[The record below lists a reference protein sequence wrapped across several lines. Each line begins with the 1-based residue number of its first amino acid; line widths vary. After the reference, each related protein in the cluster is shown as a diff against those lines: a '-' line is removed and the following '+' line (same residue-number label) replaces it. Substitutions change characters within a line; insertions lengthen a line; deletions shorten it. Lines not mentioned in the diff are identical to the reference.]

1 MAVLKDYKCLAHGY
15 FEAWEPLCPKGCDGE
30 AIMVAFLQP
39 VGLRSDTTK
48 HSDTTM
54 RGLAQDFGM
63 SDIKS
68 VREGEA
74 QPPRFGQQP
83 QQNPYAVQWGNPS
96 QISGY
101 DIRPI
106 ADESVNGLQLA
117 QATGRIKPL
126 APSIVQRDHEN
137 LTISK

>member
-1 MAVLKDYKCLAHGY
+1 MGVLKDYKCLAHGF
-15 FEAWEPLCPKGCDGE
+15 FEAWDPRCPKGCDGE
-30 AIMVAFLQP
+30 AVMVAFLQP
-39 VGLRSDTTK
+39 VGLRSDSTR
-48 HSDTTM
+48 HSDSTM

-74 QPPRFGQQP
+74 QPPRYSQQP
-83 QQNPYAVQWGNPS
+83 QNPYAVQWGSPS

-101 DIRPI
+101 DTRPI

-137 LTISK
+137 LSISK

>member
-39 VGLRSDTTK
+39 VGLRSDSTK

-83 QQNPYAVQWGNPS
+83 QQNPYAVQWGDPK
-96 QISGY
+96 QIGGY
-101 DIRPI
+101 DTRPI

>member
-1 MAVLKDYKCLAHGY
+1 
-15 FEAWEPLCPKGCDGE
+15 
-30 AIMVAFLQP
+30 MVAFLQP
-39 VGLRSDTTK
+39 VGLRSDSTR
-48 HSDTTM
+48 HSDSTM

-74 QPPRFGQQP
+74 QPPRYSQQP
-83 QQNPYAVQWGNPS
+83 QNPYAVKWGNPS

-101 DIRPI
+101 DTRPI

-137 LTISK
+137 LSISK